1 VACKEKNSVSGKPS
15 GGANCI
21 SNKAVGL
28 LRKPFFITFFWIS
41 GVCFWIVLWIAGFR
55 DENRVLLEIKESHLI
70 AGVAPDQGENCI
82 DINTSGIQN
91 LVLLPGIGPAL
102 ADRIVKFREE
112 NGLFR
117 RVSDLGKVKGIGP
130 EKLKRIENRVCF

>member
-1 VACKEKNSVSGKPS
+1 MVCKEENSVSGKTT
-15 GGANCI
+15 GGANRI
-21 SNKAVGL
+21 LNKVAGL

-55 DENRVLLEIKESHLI
+55 DENRVLLEIKGTPFF
-70 AGVAPDQGENCI
+70 AGVAEDQDENCI
-82 DINTSGIQN
+82 DINTSGIQS
-91 LVLLPGIGPAL
+91 LILLPGIGPAL

-112 NGLFR
+112 SGLFKR
-117 RVSDLGKVKGIGP
+117 ASDLGKVKGIGP